1 MAKNKAVKGEYGAIR
16 QARKK
21 QALMTAALLAL
32 VLGLFF
38 GGRLYYGSNRNIYSI
53 MAALSCL
60 PFGWSAVNLIMLLRA
75 GMCSE
80 DAHRRILSTLAEH
93 RLREED
99 LTQAYDLYLTGYSR
113 NFQISHVAI
122 RGKNIAALTED
133 AGCDLQAAEEHIC
146 KMIANDG
153 FSGYTIKLYPS
164 AEKYIQRLSGLC
176 GLERGNPEREEKL
189 RSTLMAISL

>member
-1 MAKNKAVKGEYGAIR
+1 
-16 QARKK
+16 
-21 QALMTAALLAL
+21 MTAALFAI

-60 PFGWSAVNLIMLLRA
+60 PLGWSAVNLIMLLRA

-80 DAHRRILSTLAEH
+80 DAHRQILSTLAEH

-133 AGCDLQAAEEHIC
+133 AGCDLQAAEEHIR

-153 FSGYTIKLYPS
+153 FSGADLEKADVYTIKLYPS
-164 AEKYIQRLSGLC
+164 LDKYIQRLSGLC